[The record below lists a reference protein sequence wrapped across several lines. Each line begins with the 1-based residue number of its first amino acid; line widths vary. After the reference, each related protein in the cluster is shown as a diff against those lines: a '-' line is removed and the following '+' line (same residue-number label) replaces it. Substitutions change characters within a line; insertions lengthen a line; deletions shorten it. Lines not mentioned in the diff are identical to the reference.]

1 MEDHPSIE
9 QELRVVKRV
18 NHAISL
24 APDVEAVASSILDII
39 IEETKAENASLMMPS
54 KDMSRLEIHAAKGKI
69 DDYSRYSENAI
80 GQVFNIGEGIAGM
93 VGLSKE
99 PIIIEDTRHDP
110 HFQARD
116 VKVKIASLLAVPLV
130 YGRNELVGILNLSH
144 SRPNMFSEKDL
155 KLVKF
160 FVAPAALALRN
171 ARMMND
177 IESINRILRE
187 DLSMTDKAM
196 EELRKNALKLFNYL
210 SIGILAVDSSGII
223 TAINK
228 KAIDLIGMKAGQS
241 IYAILREDT
250 IKRLVL
256 EETNHSTDI
265 SLHGRVLNLEC
276 TPIPFRPSWHTL
288 ISVRDITAE
297 RFREEKLLKIRDQY
311 KDLVENA
318 IDAVYIIRDG
328 RFILTNRRFQDIFG
342 YSSDELFG
350 LHFRHLV
357 TLNSLKLISK
367 SLRKYRDRDLFIPNL
382 EIEARKKNKDTL
394 FVEASIGRLMVEGKP
409 AFVGVI
415 RDITVKKQLLNIKTR
430 FLHVAS
436 HEIRTPLT
444 VIRGYAKMLMK
455 QEYGTLT
462 DDQKEWVKEIKEH
475 SDKLLLFTNT
485 LLDFARINSGK
496 LKIRKQPTNILDL
509 LGHMTKTLQ
518 IHANEKGVSL
528 VLEADTDLP
537 ELNIDPLKIEE
548 AITNLVDNAIKH
560 SPKNSTVRI
569 YLNRIGKTTDTD
581 YIHRLLG
588 QESISIRVV
597 DQGPGI
603 KPEEAKEIF
612 SEFYVGGRGSNKL
625 GIGLGLAITKE
636 IIHAH
641 GGKVWAEPSSKG
653 GHFVMT
659 IPLNTQA
666 T

>member
-1 MEDHPSIE
+1 MDDHPSIE

-18 NHAISL
+18 NEAISL

-39 IEETKAENASLMMPS
+39 IDETKAENASLMMPTQ
-54 KDMSRLEIHAAKGKI
+54 DMSRLEIRAAKGKL
-69 DDYSRYSENAI
+69 DDYSRYSENTI
-80 GQVFNIGEGIAGM
+80 GQVFSIGEGIAGM

-99 PIIIEDTRHDP
+99 PIIIEDARNDP
-110 HFQARD
+110 HFQPRD
-116 VKVKIASLLAVPLV
+116 VKVKIGSLLAVPLI
-130 YGRNELVGILNLSH
+130 YGKNELVGILNLSH

-155 KLVKF
+155 SLIKF
-160 FVAPAALALRN
+160 FAAPAVLALRN

-210 SIGILAVDSSGII
+210 SIGILAVDSDGVI
-223 TAINK
+223 TGINK
-228 KAIDLIGMKAGQS
+228 KAIDLVGLKAGQS
-241 IYAILREDT
+241 IYPILTEET

-256 EETNHSTDI
+256 DESNHSADI
-265 SLHGRVLNLEC
+265 SLHGRVLNIEC

-297 RFREEKLLKIRDQY
+297 RFKEEKLLRIRDQY

-328 RFILTNRRFQDIFG
+328 RFILTNKRFQDMFG
-342 YSSDELFG
+342 YTSEELFG
-350 LHFRHLV
+350 LHFRHLI
-357 TLNSLKLISK
+357 TTSSLREISK
-367 SLRKYRDRDLFIPNL
+367 GLKKSKDSNFFVSNL
-382 EIEARKKNKDTL
+382 EIEAIKKNKDTIY
-394 FVEASIGRLMVEGKP
+394 VEVSIGSLMVEGKP
-409 AFVGVI
+409 AFVGMV
-415 RDITVKKQLLNIKTR
+415 RDITIKKQLLNIKTR

-455 QEYGTLT
+455 QESARLT
-462 DDQKEWVKEIKEH
+462 DEQKEWVREIKEH

-485 LLDFARINSGK
+485 LLDFARINAGK
-496 LKIRKQPTNILDL
+496 LNIRRQPTNILEL
-509 LGHMTKTLQ
+509 LQHMTRSLQ
-518 IHANEKGVSL
+518 IHANEKGISL

-537 ELNIDPLKIEE
+537 EINVDPLKIEE
-548 AITNLVDNAIKH
+548 AITNLVENAIKH
-560 SPKNSTVRI
+560 SPENSTVRI
-569 YLNRIGKTTDTD
+569 YLNKIETTNTD

-588 QESISIRVV
+588 QDSISIRVV

-612 SEFYVGGRGSNKL
+612 SEFYVGERGSNKQ

-641 GGKVWAEPSSKG
+641 GGKVWAEPSGKG
-653 GHFVMT
+653 GQFVMT